1 MKNTLYIGWSIFIVV
16 FGILALNASIFG
28 LPLIVVGLYFLPF
41 TQRML
46 FKEKFDGSLR
56 YIKFSTQVFIFS
68 FFAIFFV
75 VGYVYELDKK
85 SQKENTSNIVE
96 AHKNNPNSTI
106 EEVRILISE
115 NKFIEAELKVSKLM
129 KLMPDDQ
136 DVKLIFDAVK
146 ASHELYKQNQ
156 KRPAPSYVTERP
168 ASSYI
173 KEDPRNVYLYCV
185 GSTMNCYKTPAECD
199 LEKKFHNDSWCSPV
213 ACGTGVT
220 HANTAKCQAKGF

>member
-1 MKNTLYIGWSIFIVV
+1 MKNIFYIGWSIFIVV
-16 FGILALNASIFG
+16 FGILGLNASIFG
-28 LPLIVVGLYFLPF
+28 LPLIFVGLYFLPF

-46 FKEKFDGSLR
+46 FKEKVDGSIKH
-56 YIKFSTQVFIFS
+56 IKFSTQVFVFTFFII
-68 FFAIFFV
+68 FFA
-75 VGYVYELDKK
+75 VGYFYELEEK
-85 SQKENTSNIVE
+85 SQKDNTSNIVE
-96 AHKNNPNSTI
+96 AHKKNPESTI

-129 KLMPDDQ
+129 QLMPEDQ
-136 DVKLIFDAVK
+136 DVKMILDAVK
-146 ASHELYKQNQ
+146 ASHALYNQNQ
-156 KRPAPSYVTERP
+156 KRPAPSYANERP
-168 ASSYI
+168 SSSYI